1 MTRLYFVRHGQSLSN
16 AGGPTMEH
24 ATIPLTPLGLAQADA
39 LAHFLAEH
47 LQGDPSRVLTSP
59 FTRARDT
66 AQRFCDKTGRQ
77 AEITPLLHEFETIDP
92 ALLQGMT
99 GEQRRPIA
107 DAYWGRADPHE
118 RMGTQAETFA
128 EFEGRVAAFMGK
140 LASLPDRSVM
150 FGHGMWMGLMVWKLL
165 GLSANDSQGMKAF
178 RRFQLG
184 LPIANCVVYV
194 LESAGPGR
202 WTWEVD
208 EKALRLVAS
217 VKLETTQNP

>member
-1 MTRLYFVRHGQSLSN
+1 
-16 AGGPTMEH
+16 
-24 ATIPLTPLGLAQADA
+24 
-39 LAHFLAEH
+39 
-47 LQGDPSRVLTSP
+47 
-59 FTRARDT
+59 
-66 AQRFCDKTGRQ
+66 
-77 AEITPLLHEFETIDP
+77 
-92 ALLQGMT
+92 
-99 GEQRRPIA
+99 
-107 DAYWGRADPHE
+107 
-118 RMGTQAETFA
+118 MGTQAETFA

-140 LASLPDRSVM
+140 LASLRDRSVM

-165 GLSANDSQGMKAF
+165 GLSAKDSQGMKAF